1 MRLAKDGIFPI
12 VKDKD
17 GHLLPDLPASGF
29 QFAGTVQGEGK
40 LCGIPSLFVRL
51 AGCNL
56 QCHWQTSDG
65 LSSPCDSAYAAY
77 QLKDTRQVSV
87 EAIYTTLLQNAGP
100 IRHIVLTG
108 GEPLLQVKELKAL
121 CQKLKSDYRFHLTLE
136 TNATLFDPELARYID
151 LFSLSPK
158 LSSSYTGASP
168 LSIQRLN
175 PECIQQYISSARQY
189 QKDFQLKFVYACDE
203 DIDEIQQL
211 LSVLQ
216 AWKNDDILLM
226 PLGGAPEIMRRNMRK
241 TLEHCIRN
249 NWRYCDRLHI
259 SLFGDKAGV

>member
-77 QLKDTRQVSV
+77 QLKRYPAS
-87 EAIYTTLLQNAGP
+87 ICGSHLYN
-100 IRHIVLTG
+100 
-108 GEPLLQVKELKAL
+108 PLAKCRSYPA
-121 CQKLKSDYRFHLTLE
+121 YR
-136 TNATLFDPELARYID
+136 PYR
-151 LFSLSPK
+151 
-158 LSSSYTGASP
+158 
-168 LSIQRLN
+168 
-175 PECIQQYISSARQY
+175 
-189 QKDFQLKFVYACDE
+189 
-203 DIDEIQQL
+203 
-211 LSVLQ
+211 
-216 AWKNDDILLM
+216 W
-226 PLGGAPEIMRRNMRK
+226 
-241 TLEHCIRN
+241 
-249 NWRYCDRLHI
+249 
-259 SLFGDKAGV
+259 

>member
-87 EAIYTTLLQNAGP
+87 GSHLYN
-100 IRHIVLTG
+100 
-108 GEPLLQVKELKAL
+108 PLAKCRSHPA
-121 CQKLKSDYRFHLTLE
+121 YR
-136 TNATLFDPELARYID
+136 PYR
-151 LFSLSPK
+151 
-158 LSSSYTGASP
+158 
-168 LSIQRLN
+168 
-175 PECIQQYISSARQY
+175 
-189 QKDFQLKFVYACDE
+189 
-203 DIDEIQQL
+203 
-211 LSVLQ
+211 
-216 AWKNDDILLM
+216 W
-226 PLGGAPEIMRRNMRK
+226 
-241 TLEHCIRN
+241 
-249 NWRYCDRLHI
+249 
-259 SLFGDKAGV
+259 

>member
-121 CQKLKSDYRFHLTLE
+121 CQKLKSDYRFHT
-136 TNATLFDPELARYID
+136 
-151 LFSLSPK
+151 
-158 LSSSYTGASP
+158 
-168 LSIQRLN
+168 SI
-175 PECIQQYISSARQY
+175 YS
-189 QKDFQLKFVYACDE
+189 VY
-203 DIDEIQQL
+203 L
-211 LSVLQ
+211 PS
-216 AWKNDDILLM
+216 
-226 PLGGAPEIMRRNMRK
+226 
-241 TLEHCIRN
+241 
-249 NWRYCDRLHI
+249 
-259 SLFGDKAGV
+259 

>member
-1 MRLAKDGIFPI
+1 MQLAKDGIFPI

-100 IRHIVLTG
+100 IRHIR
-108 GEPLLQVKELKAL
+108 P
-121 CQKLKSDYRFHLTLE
+121 YR
-136 TNATLFDPELARYID
+136 
-151 LFSLSPK
+151 
-158 LSSSYTGASP
+158 
-168 LSIQRLN
+168 
-175 PECIQQYISSARQY
+175 
-189 QKDFQLKFVYACDE
+189 
-203 DIDEIQQL
+203 
-211 LSVLQ
+211 
-216 AWKNDDILLM
+216 W
-226 PLGGAPEIMRRNMRK
+226 
-241 TLEHCIRN
+241 
-249 NWRYCDRLHI
+249 
-259 SLFGDKAGV
+259 

>member
-100 IRHIVLTG
+100 IRHIVLPQALRLSIPG
-108 GEPLLQVKELKAL
+108 WSNEFSILLKDSAL
-121 CQKLKSDYRFHLTLE
+121 C
-136 TNATLFDPELARYID
+136 
-151 LFSLSPK
+151 
-158 LSSSYTGASP
+158 
-168 LSIQRLN
+168 
-175 PECIQQYISSARQY
+175 
-189 QKDFQLKFVYACDE
+189 FV
-203 DIDEIQQL
+203 
-211 LSVLQ
+211 
-216 AWKNDDILLM
+216 
-226 PLGGAPEIMRRNMRK
+226 LGTPEIMARTHFVASRTYEHLPLYITAGLLYFGITLVGVHILRVLERK
-241 TLEHCIRN
+241 V
-249 NWRYCDRLHI
+249 HI
-259 SLFGDKAGV
+259 PGYAVSGSM